1 MFIVNPHFLPTRNIP
16 LEQKNQSQPAIASNK
31 LNSLNQGHCEGR
43 PSLGLGTRMGPE
55 LVAFN
60 MAAKTPEVT
69 CAVKLLLYFYFV
81 HYGYSCSTRAA
92 TLLMQFVLSKTS
104 LA

>member
-16 LEQKNQSQPAIASNK
+16 LEQKNQSQPIAINK

-69 CAVKLLLYFYFV
+69 CAGTKTSKVPTRVKLLLYFYFV
-81 HYGYSCSTRAA
+81 
-92 TLLMQFVLSKTS
+92 LMPFAQNR
-104 LA
+104 